1 MRPATDAYATA
12 MDWFDR
18 LSAQRAALTGVLAG
32 VPGWV
37 WVFLASMILSLMA
50 LWRMEGP
57 GHDLR
62 LGRDFWRALIGD
74 DDIWLTARR
83 RFLRWYAL
91 ALAGLLGMVCS
102 VVWVVPLLFPL
113 LAVPAII
120 VCRTFRSLRECDRPV
135 AGDDMADPMGDEH
148 HDRRQDA
155 GESDSD
161 IAGQAK
167 GDDGDDKGGEGDS
180 Q

>member
-1 MRPATDAYATA
+1 MVCVPPPTHTVV
-12 MDWFDR
+12 MGWFNR
-18 LSAQRAALTGVLAG
+18 LSAQWATLTGVLAG

-37 WVFLASMILSLMA
+37 WVFLAFMILSLMA
-50 LWRMEGP
+50 LWRMKGP

-102 VVWVVPLLFPL
+102 VVLVAPLLFPL

-135 AGDDMADPMGDEH
+135 AGDDMADLMG
-148 HDRRQDA
+148 R
-155 GESDSD
+155 
-161 IAGQAK
+161 
-167 GDDGDDKGGEGDS
+167 
-180 Q
+180 